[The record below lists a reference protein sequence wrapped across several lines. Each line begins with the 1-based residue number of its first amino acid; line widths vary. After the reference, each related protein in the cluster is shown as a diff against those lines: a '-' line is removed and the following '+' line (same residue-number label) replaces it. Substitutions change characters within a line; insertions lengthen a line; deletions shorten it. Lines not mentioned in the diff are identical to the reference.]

1 MEAAWI
7 PFSTEVSPYLG
18 FGVGYMS
25 AGGHGGLGGLVELG
39 LEAFRLHGVRG
50 LIGAQLAIP
59 FFDTQ
64 DNPAPTAV
72 AHRTVYPAG
81 FVRLAF

>member
-7 PFSTEVSPYLG
+7 PFATEVSPYIGGGL
-18 FGVGYMS
+18 GYMG
-25 AGGHGGLGGLVELG
+25 AGGHGGIGGVIEGG

-50 LIGAQLAIP
+50 LLGVQVAVP

-64 DNPAPTAV
+64 ENSGV
-72 AHRTVYPAG
+72 NVIAHRSVYPAG